1 MLARIK
7 FCGLT
12 RADDAAYAA
21 ELGAGYVGVIFAE
34 SVRRLT
40 PAAASSVLA
49 GAGRTVKRVGVFGT
63 NSPDEIA
70 RTTGDVALD
79 VVQLHADPTAADVMA
94 VRERFPGEIWA
105 AVRMGDAQLPD
116 DSRILLETADAI
128 VLDARSQ
135 HLLGGTGQPL
145 PWSDLAADLA
155 RVRGDVSIV
164 LAGGLTAGN
173 VETAI
178 RTLAPDVVDVSSGVE
193 SSPGVKDHRLMASFA
208 AVVAGSPRGKH
219 AH

>member
-12 RADDAAYAA
+12 RAEDAAYAA

-40 PAAASSVLA
+40 PDAAKGVLA
-49 GAGRTVKRVGVFGT
+49 GAGKSARRVGVFGT

-70 RTTGDVALD
+70 RTTSEVELD
-79 VVQLHADPTAADVMA
+79 VVQLHADPTAADIVA

-105 AVRMGDAQLPD
+105 AMRMGDAHLPD
-116 DSRILLETADAI
+116 DSQILLESADAV

-135 HLLGGTGQPL
+135 HVLGGTGQPL
-145 PWSDLAADLA
+145 PWSDMAADLA
-155 RVRGDVSIV
+155 RVRGGVSIV
-164 LAGGLTAGN
+164 LAGGLTARN

-193 SSPGVKDHRLMASFA
+193 SSPGVKDHRLMSAFA
-208 AVVAGSPRGKH
+208 AVVAGAPRGKN
-219 AH
+219 AR

>member
-12 RADDAAYAA
+12 RAEDAAYAA

-40 PAAASSVLA
+40 SAAARSVLA
-49 GAGRTVKRVGVFGT
+49 AAGTTVKRVGVFGT

-70 RTTGDVALD
+70 RSTNEVPLD
-79 VVQLHADPTAADVMA
+79 VVQLHADPTAADVIA
-94 VRERFPGEIWA
+94 VKERFSGEIWA
-105 AVRMGDAQLPD
+105 AVRMGDAHLPD
-116 DSRILLETADAI
+116 ETQILLEAADAI

-135 HLLGGTGQPL
+135 HVLGGTGQPL
-145 PWSDLAADLA
+145 PWSDLAGDLA
-155 RVRGDVSIV
+155 RVRGGVSIV
-164 LAGGLTAGN
+164 LAGGLTAQN

-178 RTLAPDVVDVSSGVE
+178 RSLAPDVVDVSSGVE

-208 AVVAGSPRGKH
+208 AVVAGSPRGKN
-219 AH
+219 AR